1 MPFKID
7 RINVGQWM
15 KQAHRARFLKF
26 LRTFHSWIAIIVF
39 PWVLIMGLTGFYL
52 NHSKM
57 ILGWF
62 ETTSYDE
69 SQFGEWPDI
78 EVTRFTALDVAVD
91 IWPDERVQKVEFTDY
106 HDRPSILIEK
116 PSGSVIVSEATGHYF
131 VKTYLTRKT
140 YAPDGTELHSKIY
153 WGSAFKILHTRGWL
167 NSRFGTWLVDITSI
181 SLVIFSVSGIFL
193 WWMPR
198 AKKFARFVRRA

>member
-1 MPFKID
+1 MPIEIG
-7 RINVGQWM
+7 RTTLGRRM
-15 KQAHRARFLKF
+15 KQANTARFLKV

-39 PWVLIMGLTGFYL
+39 PWVLIIGLTGFYL

-62 ETTSYDE
+62 EATAYDE
-69 SQFGEWPDI
+69 IQFSEWPDI
-78 EVTRFTALDVAVD
+78 EVTRFTALNVAAE
-91 IWPDERVQKVEFTDY
+91 IWPDERVQKVEFSDY
-106 HDRPSILIEK
+106 HDRPSIIIEK
-116 PSGSVIVSEATGHYF
+116 ASGSVIVSEATGHYF
-131 VKTYLTRKT
+131 VKTRLTRKT

-153 WGSAFKILHTRGWL
+153 WGSAFKTLHTRGWL
-167 NSRFGTWLVDITSI
+167 SSRFGTWLVDITSI

-198 AKKFARFVRRA
+198 AKKFARLVRRA